1 MEITRRY
8 NYSKLLGRMR
18 ERGVTQEQL
27 SKEIGMNETTLS
39 AKLNNRSQFKADE
52 MDAVCE
58 VLDISNEEISTYFFA
73 T

>member
-1 MEITRRY
+1 MKITKRY

-18 ERGVTQEQL
+18 ERGITQEQL
-27 SKEIGMNETTLS
+27 SKEVEMNETTLS
-39 AKLNNRSQFKADE
+39 AKLNNKSQFKAEE
-52 MDAVCE
+52 MDAICE

>member
-1 MEITRRY
+1 MKNTRRY

-18 ERGVTQEQL
+18 ECGITQEQL
-27 SKEIGMNETTLS
+27 AKEIGKNESTLS
-39 AKLNNRSQFKADE
+39 AKLNNRSQFNAEE
-52 MDAVCE
+52 MDAICK